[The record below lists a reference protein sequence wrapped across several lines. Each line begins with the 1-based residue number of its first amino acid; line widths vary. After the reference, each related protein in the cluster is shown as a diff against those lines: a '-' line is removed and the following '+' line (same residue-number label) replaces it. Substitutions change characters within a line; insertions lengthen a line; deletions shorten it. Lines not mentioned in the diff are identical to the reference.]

1 MVKRGMANSD
11 DAIWEMHGLLHE
23 LSGSIKAHKD
33 RLDVIEGEIRKIQ
46 SGVGEISALRQASS
60 NAESQ
65 RKTIFKKLDQLEDLV
80 SGIKAM
86 VDSPLP
92 NSAPDALHR
101 VADFLTTKNLLII
114 LAFIALLVGAL
125 TVDDIKGFI
134 PVVAPAP

>member
-33 RLDVIEGEIRKIQ
+33 RLDVIESEIRKIQ
-46 SGVGEISALRQASS
+46 SGVGEVSALRQAST

-65 RKTIFKKLDQLEDLV
+65 RKTIFKKLDQLENLV

-86 VDSPLP
+86 VESPLP
-92 NSAPDALHR
+92 NAAPDALHR
-101 VADFLTTKNLLII
+101 MADFLTTKNLLIV
-114 LAFIALLVGAL
+114 LAFLALFFGLM
-125 TVDDIKGFI
+125 TVDDLKSFI
-134 PVVAPAP
+134 PVMAPTP